1 MPDYLEQR
9 KSIRFNGEIP
19 IELKQGTGL
28 TRNCSADGIYFVTDQ
43 SLSVGERIELVML
56 LDHIGLGHTVRLRCT
71 GEVLRLKPEAELNG
85 VAFTFTSQV
94 LDATEMMAQ
103 TTKGGDLEPNHFVV
117 SEPSNRK

>member
-9 KSIRFNGEIP
+9 KSVRFNGEIP
-19 IELKQGTGL
+19 IELKQGTGM

-43 SLSVGERIELVML
+43 SVSVGERLELIML

-85 VAFTFTSQV
+85 VAFAFTSQV
-94 LDATEMMAQ
+94 LDATEMMVQ
-103 TTKGGDLEPNHFVV
+103 TYAK
-117 SEPSNRK
+117 